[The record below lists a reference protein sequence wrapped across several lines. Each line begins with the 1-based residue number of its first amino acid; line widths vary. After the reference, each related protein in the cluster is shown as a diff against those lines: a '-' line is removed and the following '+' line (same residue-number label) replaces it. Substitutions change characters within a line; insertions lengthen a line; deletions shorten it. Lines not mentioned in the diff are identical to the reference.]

1 MKWKD
6 GGRERARS
14 CAPRETAGGL
24 AQLVEGVLRARRPDQ
39 VLPQALRKEVERSQ
53 PSRGGPAWGCGKGR
67 RQRGRVSRGINA
79 YLIEFY
85 NWRIEGKPSHLNTG

>member
-6 GGRERARS
+6 GGRERARG
-14 CAPRETAGGL
+14 CAPCETAGGL

-53 PSRGGPAWGCGKGR
+53 PSRGGPAWGRGKGR
-67 RQRGRVSRGINA
+67 RQRGRVSRGIKMHILFNSTIGELKA
-79 YLIEFY
+79 SLLI
-85 NWRIEGKPSHLNTG
+85 